1 VLSVKKLIALS
12 VLVGREVEMSEL
24 MPKARQ
30 RQCNVLET
38 DKKGHC

>member
-1 VLSVKKLIALS
+1 
-12 VLVGREVEMSEL
+12 MSEL